1 MSAILKFKI
10 WCGKSK
16 KFYFFKKKPKL
27 FLKFSMLFFF
37 TQSNG
42 IHLIDST
49 IILQRNKNLDLTEM
63 NQTVANMMSYIN
75 ETLTS
80 QINSTLNCSF
90 AFNSTDI
97 LIEPVE
103 SRMKMFCFFVH
114 ILDIVWY
121 RFLWVWS
128 GFQTDS
134 NSDLTKNCDPDWNP
148 DFRFKSRFK
157 TGFQINIRFWFKAN
171 LN

>member
-1 MSAILKFKI
+1 
-10 WCGKSK
+10 
-16 KFYFFKKKPKL
+16 
-27 FLKFSMLFFF
+27 MLFFF
-37 TQSNG
+37 TLSNG

-80 QINSTLNCSF
+80 QINSKLNCSF

-103 SRMKMFCFFVH
+103 SRMKMFCFLF
-114 ILDIVWY
+114 IFQTSYDIVFRGY
-121 RFLWVWS
+121 GC

-134 NSDLTKNCDPDWNP
+134 NPDLTKNCDPDFRFRSGFNP
-148 DFRFKSRFK
+148 DLRFQIRIK